1 MAINDVRISVTAN
14 ITVTDEMAE
23 RCLRLLEIWQDDNA
37 DKKIIGELSNGRTV
51 FRIVTREEFA
61 DEAVAEIKSIPF
73 KEWKRRKK
81 NDNQNWCPVT
91 KPEGGDHT

>member
-37 DKKIIGELSNGRTV
+37 DKHIVGKRQANGRTA

-61 DEAVAEIKSIPF
+61 DEAVDEIKSGEMEEEEE
-73 KEWKRRKK
+73 K
-81 NDNQNWCPVT
+81 
-91 KPEGGDHT
+91 